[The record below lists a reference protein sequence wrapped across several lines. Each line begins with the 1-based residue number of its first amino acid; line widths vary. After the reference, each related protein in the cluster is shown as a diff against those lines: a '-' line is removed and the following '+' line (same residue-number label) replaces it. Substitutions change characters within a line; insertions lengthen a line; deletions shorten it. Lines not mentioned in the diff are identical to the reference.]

1 MGNLGFTVPGVLFL
15 SSATAP
21 EFRGLKTMI
30 AGAREAG
37 YERFVEPACGAMAM
51 CHLARQIGWPANKI
65 EASDVM
71 FFSTA
76 VGYAAMG
83 KRLDEIEP
91 QAEGFE
97 NEDLGDPATAIW
109 AHAVSRAE
117 SKLHILYWQ
126 EIARSLRER
135 KEEHLDGLRQQ
146 LARANEVMDGV
157 KYTSEDLFDHLER
170 VVDDPKTL
178 IVLNPPSSTGGYE
191 RFYKTAVE
199 FKWKE
204 PSFDMFEVVQG
215 YNRLTKMMEQSKALW
230 SVYFENQGGFEP
242 PGAVFVRSGGRKAP
256 GDSFVK
262 SVNYYICSN
271 RPEEFMEYS
280 GGAYAI
286 AWKGQTMEPLRT
298 PVMPA
303 DYPVTVDSSI
313 VVGKLSTS
321 NALYYRSLWTHNFV
335 GNAANL
341 NLGLFV
347 DGYLCGVLGYDPQ
360 YLRSS
365 GAFGRDDNMVL
376 LVYGMTAPSDGR
388 RINRLLSKVALS
400 RDTLLLAMS
409 DVEMYR
415 CAGVRTANFTKYPEA
430 KENRGLMTLTD
441 RKPHPTH
448 GYRLIYEAPIS
459 EDTWAEA
466 LQWWINTESRRTK

>member
-1 MGNLGFTVPGVLFL
+1 
-15 SSATAP
+15 
-21 EFRGLKTMI
+21 
-30 AGAREAG
+30 
-37 YERFVEPACGAMAM
+37 
-51 CHLARQIGWPANKI
+51 
-65 EASDVM
+65 
-71 FFSTA
+71 
-76 VGYAAMG
+76 
-83 KRLDEIEP
+83 
-91 QAEGFE
+91 
-97 NEDLGDPATAIW
+97 
-109 AHAVSRAE
+109 
-117 SKLHILYWQ
+117 
-126 EIARSLRER
+126 
-135 KEEHLDGLRQQ
+135 
-146 LARANEVMDGV
+146 
-157 KYTSEDLFDHLER
+157 
-170 VVDDPKTL
+170 
-178 IVLNPPSSTGGYE
+178 
-191 RFYKTAVE
+191 
-199 FKWKE
+199 
-204 PSFDMFEVVQG
+204 
-215 YNRLTKMMEQSKALW
+215 
-230 SVYFENQGGFEP
+230 
-242 PGAVFVRSGGRKAP
+242 
-256 GDSFVK
+256 
-262 SVNYYICSN
+262 
-271 RPEEFMEYS
+271 
-280 GGAYAI
+280 
-286 AWKGQTMEPLRT
+286 LRT

>member
-30 AGAREAG
+30 SGARQAG

-51 CHLARQIGWPANKI
+51 CHLAQQVGWDTNQI

-83 KRLDEIEP
+83 KRLDELEV

-117 SKLHILYWQ
+117 SKIHILYWQ

-135 KEEHLDGLRQQ
+135 KDSHLEYLRQQ
-146 LARANEVMDGV
+146 LERANGVMGGV

-170 VVDDPKTL
+170 VMDDPKTL

-204 PSFDMFEVVQG
+204 PKWEMFDVVDG
-215 YNRLTKMMEQSKALW
+215 YNRLQDMMDNSKALW
-230 SVYFENQGGFEP
+230 SVYFENQGGFQP
-242 PGAVFVRSGGRKAP
+242 KGAVFLRSGGRKAP
-256 GDSFVK
+256 SDSFVK
-262 SVNYYICSN
+262 SINYYICSN
-271 RPEEFMEYS
+271 RPEEFMQYS
-280 GGAYAI
+280 GGSYAI
-286 AWKGQTMEPLRT
+286 AWRGTTMEPLGT
-298 PVMPA
+298 PVMPPG
-303 DYPVTVDSSI
+303 YPITAESSI
-313 VVGKLSTS
+313 MVNRISAT

-335 GNAANL
+335 GSTAAI

-347 DGYLCGVLGYDPQ
+347 DGYLAGVLGYDPQ

-365 GAFGRDDNMVL
+365 GAFGKDSNMVL
-376 LVYGMTAPSDGR
+376 LVYGMTAPADGR

-400 RDTLLLAMS
+400 RDTLMLAMS

-430 KENRGLMTLTD
+430 KENRGLMTLME
-441 RKPHPTH
+441 RKTHPTH

-459 EDTWAEA
+459 EDSWKESLSWWAT
-466 LQWWINTESRRTK
+466 TENRRTK

>member
-1 MGNLGFTVPGVLFL
+1 LGNLGFTVPGVLFL

-30 AGAREAG
+30 AGARQAG

-51 CHLARQIGWPANKI
+51 CHLAQQIGWPTAQI

-91 QAEGFE
+91 EAEGFE

-135 KEEHLDGLRQQ
+135 KQEHLESLRKQ
-146 LARANEVMDGV
+146 LARTHDVMGGV
-157 KYTSEDLFDHLER
+157 KYTSEDLFDHLAR
-170 VVDDPKTL
+170 VLDDPKTL

-191 RFYKTAVE
+191 RFYRTAVE
-199 FKWKE
+199 FKWKQ
-204 PSFDMFEVVQG
+204 PTFDMFEVIQG
-215 YNRLTKMMEQSKALW
+215 YNRITDMMEHSKALW

-262 SVNYYICSN
+262 SINYYICSN
-271 RPEEFMEYS
+271 RPEEFMKYS

-286 AWKGQTMEPLRT
+286 AWRGQTMEPLKAL
-298 PVMPA
+298 VMPE
-303 DYPVTVDSSI
+303 DHVLTGDSSLI
-313 VVGKLSTS
+313 VRKISAS

-335 GNAANL
+335 GTVASV
-341 NLGLFV
+341 NLGIFA
-347 DGYLCGVLGYDPQ
+347 DGYLLGVLGYDPQ

-365 GAFGRDDNMVL
+365 GAFGRDENMVL
-376 LVYGMTAPSDGR
+376 LVYGMTTPANGR
-388 RINRLLSKVALS
+388 RVNRLLTKLALS
-400 RDTLLLAMS
+400 RDTLRLALS
-409 DVEMYR
+409 EVEMFR
-415 CAGVRTANFTKYPEA
+415 CEGVRTANFTKYPEA
-430 KENRGLMTLTD
+430 KENRGLMALTE
-441 RKPHPTH
+441 RKAHPIH

-459 EDTWAEA
+459 DDTWQEDMS
-466 LQWWINTESRRTK
+466 WWLNVEMRRTK